1 MVDNSRLALLFGIIV
16 VVMASAATSLIAIH
30 QVKAQVVPDLGRG
43 LPSAGFPP
51 NPNAEI
57 CGHAGKLVPIPFC

>member
-1 MVDNSRLALLFGIIV
+1 MNSRLALVFGIIV
-16 VVMASAATSLIAIH
+16 VVMASAATSLIPIH

-43 LPSAGFPP
+43 LSSAGFPS

-57 CGHAGKLVPIPFC
+57 CGHAGEQVPIPFC

>member
-1 MVDNSRLALLFGIIV
+1 MNSRPGLVFGIVV
-16 VVMASAATSLIAIH
+16 VVMASAATSLIPIH

-43 LPSAGFPP
+43 LTSAGFPP

-57 CGHAGKLVPIPFC
+57 CGHAGKFVPIPFC

>member
-1 MVDNSRLALLFGIIV
+1 MNSSLTLVFGIIV
-16 VVMASAATSLIAIH
+16 VVMASAATSLIPIH

-43 LPSAGFPP
+43 PAGFPP

-57 CGHAGKLVPIPFC
+57 CGHAGKFVPIPFC

>member
-1 MVDNSRLALLFGIIV
+1 MNSRLTLVFGIIV
-16 VVMASAATSLIAIH
+16 VVTASTATSLIPI
-30 QVKAQVVPDLGRG
+30 QEVKAQVVPDLGRA

-57 CGHAGKLVPIPFC
+57 CGHAGKFIPIPFC